1 MDRHLFIEN
10 VFEISILFFVI
21 IFFPLNYD
29 SNLSNLHYEES
40 RSIFDSVIH
49 LIFFIHFK
57 WFASFKGHIIYFT

>member
-57 WFASFKGHIIYFT
+57 